1 MRPDAPASSNDPA
14 GRGATHPYL
23 AGPYPRAL
31 VHRGWHLGELAQL
44 ENSLTSFR
52 RALDEGFRYLEIDVH
67 ATRDGVV
74 VVSHDATLDRTTDG
88 TGPIAE
94 QAWERVRRARVGG
107 REPVA
112 ALREVLDEL
121 PDALLNIDVKA
132 ARAVEPTLALL
143 DDADAWGRVALA
155 SFSDSRL
162 TALRRAGGDRLIT
175 SCSPPDVLR
184 LWARGR
190 LGRARLGWVGGWL
203 PVPCRLA
210 QVPRRRGRL
219 GVVDAGFLAAAHRL
233 GMEVHVWTVNDP
245 GEMREL
251 LDLGVDGLVTDRPDL
266 LRGVLTDRGQWW
278 QGGPDRAS
286 GSGGR

>member
-1 MRPDAPASSNDPA
+1 
-14 GRGATHPYL
+14 
-23 AGPYPRAL
+23 L
-31 VHRGWHLGELAQL
+31 VHRGWHLGELAEL

-94 QAWERVRRARVGG
+94 QPWERVRRARIGG

-121 PDALLNIDVKA
+121 PVALLNVDVKA
-132 ARAVEPTLALL
+132 AGAVEPTLALL

-155 SFSDSRL
+155 SFSGSRL
-162 TALRRAGGDRLIT
+162 AALRRVGGDRLIT
-175 SCSPPDVLR
+175 SCSPPDAVR
-184 LWARGR
+184 LWVRGR
-190 LGRARLGWVGGWL
+190 LGRVRLGWAGGWL

-266 LRGVLTDRGQWW
+266 LRGVLADRGQWP
-278 QGGPDRAS
+278 GGPDRAS